1 MFLFFA
7 MLLFAAM
14 PMLIPPV
21 LPAGIN
27 LAVAKWAKGQGPR
40 LLRFGSEAV
49 LAPLVA
55 TPLISPPTSL
65 NLDAW
70 RNELRDF
77 AEREPL
83 LQWLED
89 GFPTLSQCAPVTLLA
104 RNHGSFSAHKAD
116 SLKHL
121 LEEVAAGRI
130 IDCGPILPCWPFR
143 VNPLGSVEKKGTS
156 ARRRIS
162 DMSFPA
168 RESVNDGINCDQLP
182 ALRYASVE
190 DVASILRVHRAAG
203 GGAMFMAKID
213 LEAAYR
219 QFPIRSA
226 DWWQCGYFIDGR
238 FYLDTRLPFGLSTAP
253 SHFSR
258 ITRAI

>member
-1 MFLFFA
+1 
-7 MLLFAAM
+7 
-14 PMLIPPV
+14 MLIPPV

-27 LAVAKWAKGQGPR
+27 LAIAKWAKGQGPR

-49 LAPLVA
+49 LAPLVVA
-55 TPLISPPTSL
+55 PLIPPPSSL

-70 RNELRDF
+70 RTELRNF

-89 GFPTLSQCAPVTLLA
+89 GFPTLSTCAPVTMLA
-104 RNHGSFSAHKAD
+104 RNHGSFFAHQAD

-121 LEEVAAGRI
+121 REEVAAGRI
-130 IDCGPILPCWPFR
+130 IDCGPDLPCWPLR

-168 RESVNDGINCDQLP
+168 RESVNDGIDCDQLP
-182 ALRYASVE
+182 ALRYASIE
-190 DVASILRVHRAAG
+190 DVALFCESIEPRVVAPCSWRKSTWRPLTANSRFGRRIGGSVAILSVVVSIWTRVCLSVYRRPHPILVGLPVRFAG
-203 GGAMFMAKID
+203 
-213 LEAAYR
+213 
-219 QFPIRSA
+219 
-226 DWWQCGYFIDGR
+226 
-238 FYLDTRLPFGLSTAP
+238 
-253 SHFSR
+253 
-258 ITRAI
+258 